1 MLLNSWF
8 PLTDMSRTL
17 REVDRVFN
25 LVNHATGVHAM
36 SRKDYPAIDIYNQ
49 EETTTLVAEVPG
61 ISPDKLELTVL
72 DDSLVLKGERRTE
85 YATGQE
91 CLRCERPHGA
101 FSRTI
106 SLPDMVDPE
115 SIQADYKDGVLT
127 VTMQKAAVAKP
138 RKIEIQS

>member
-1 MLLNSWF
+1 MLLNSWL
-8 PLTDMSRTL
+8 PLNDVSRTL

-25 LVNHATGVHAM
+25 LVNHAAGVHSV
-36 SRKDYPAIDIYNQ
+36 SRKNYPVIDIYNQ
-49 EETTTLVAEVPG
+49 EDTTTLIAEVPG

-72 DDSLVLKGERRTE
+72 DDSLVLKGERLTE

-91 CLRCERPHGA
+91 CVCCERPHGS

-106 SLPDMVDPE
+106 SLPDTVDPE